1 MVRKI
6 KNTAKNQQEEVKI
19 NGSQLNSKTYMKM
32 LTEVNDVEKMNF
44 FLNDIKSYED
54 EEIRNMDIDHL
65 LRMLPTAVKDHF
77 MNIISGAGIGKLNE
91 RQRTIFITQNYD
103 MIKNMLVD
111 MIISFKQ
118 ETPETIQ
125 MEKEFTESFDKFQEE
140 YDKVK
145 EIQYGFCKVIRRQR
159 IAQTEAIYKRTHEI
173 KQKQS
178 IERMLN
184 IIKAIEDFSFIP
196 TRMNKAENQSKI
208 LQLCLNEAGTG
219 ALDHNTLLTL
229 GAKATK
235 LLLEDLMNAPEH
247 YHDPREFISIIYTK
261 LFEPSEENMELV
273 TYFWLG
279 YTNAIVGREIGTA
292 MRTFILETSINWVFL
307 AKDEIPEED
316 INTMRENIIKVA
328 QEVKDIITTKR
339 AAKTSEVTEEE

>member
-6 KNTAKNQQEEVKI
+6 KNTAKGQEEVKLD
-19 NGSQLNSKTYMKM
+19 GSQLNSKTYMKM
-32 LTEVNDVEKMNF
+32 LTEVNDVTKMND

-54 EEIRNMDIDHL
+54 EAIREMDLDQL
-65 LRMLPTAVKDHF
+65 LKMLPASVKDHF
-77 MNIISGAGIGKLNE
+77 MSIISGAGIGKLNE

-125 MEKEFTESFDKFQEE
+125 MEKEFTESFDKFQSE

-159 IAQTEAIYKRTHEI
+159 IAQTEAIYKKTHEI

-196 TRMNKAENQSKI
+196 TRMNKAEDQSKI
-208 LQLCLNEAGTG
+208 LQLCLNEVGTG

-247 YHDPREFISIIYTK
+247 YHDPREFTSIIYTK

-307 AKDEIPEED
+307 AKDEMPEED

-339 AAKTSEVTEEE
+339 AAKTFEVTEEE

>member
-6 KNTAKNQQEEVKI
+6 KNTTKGQEEVKLD
-19 NGSQLNSKTYMKM
+19 GSQLNSKTYMKM
-32 LTEVNDVEKMNF
+32 LTEVNDVTKMND

-54 EEIRNMDIDHL
+54 EAIREMDLDQL
-65 LRMLPTAVKDHF
+65 LKMLPASVKDHF
-77 MNIISGAGIGKLNE
+77 MSIISGAGIGKLNE

-125 MEKEFTESFDKFQEE
+125 MEKEFTESFDKFQAE

-159 IAQTEAIYKRTHEI
+159 IAQTEAIYKKTHEI

-219 ALDHNTLLTL
+219 TLDHNTLLTL

-247 YHDPREFISIIYTK
+247 YHDPREFTSIIYTK

-307 AKDEIPEED
+307 AKDEMPEED

-339 AAKTSEVTEEE
+339 AAKTYEVVGE

>member
-6 KNTAKNQQEEVKI
+6 KNTAKGQEEVKLD
-19 NGSQLNSKTYMKM
+19 GSQLNSKTYMKM
-32 LTEVNDVEKMNF
+32 LTEVNDVTKMND

-54 EEIRNMDIDHL
+54 EAIREMDLDQL
-65 LRMLPTAVKDHF
+65 LKMLPASVKDHF
-77 MNIISGAGIGKLNE
+77 MSIISGAGIGKLNE
-91 RQRTIFITQNYD
+91 RQRTLFITQNYD

-125 MEKEFTESFDKFQEE
+125 MEKEFTESFDKFQSE

-159 IAQTEAIYKRTHEI
+159 IAQTEAIYKKTHEI

-196 TRMNKAENQSKI
+196 TRMNKAEDQSKI

-247 YHDPREFISIIYTK
+247 YHDPREFTSIIYTK

>member
-19 NGSQLNSKTYMKM
+19 DGSQLNSKTYMKM
-32 LTEVNDVEKMNF
+32 LTDVNDVTKMND
-44 FLNDIKSYED
+44 FLNNIKSYED
-54 EEIRNMDIDHL
+54 EAIREMDLDQL
-65 LRMLPTAVKDHF
+65 LKMLPASVKDHF
-77 MNIISGAGIGKLNE
+77 MSIISGAGIGKLNE

-111 MIISFKQ
+111 MILSFKQ

-125 MEKEFTESFDKFQEE
+125 MEKEFTETFDKFQEE
-140 YDKVK
+140 YSKVK

-159 IAQTEAIYKRTHEI
+159 IAQTEAIYKKTHEI

-196 TRMNKAENQSKI
+196 TRMNKAEDQSKI
-208 LQLCLNEAGTG
+208 LQLCLNEVGTG

-247 YHDPREFISIIYTK
+247 YHDPREFTSIIYTK

-307 AKDEIPEED
+307 AKDEMPEED

-339 AAKTSEVTEEE
+339 AAKTYEVVGE

>member
-6 KNTAKNQQEEVKI
+6 KNTTKGQEEVKLD
-19 NGSQLNSKTYMKM
+19 GSQLNSKTYMKM
-32 LTEVNDVEKMNF
+32 LTEVNDVTKMND

-54 EEIRNMDIDHL
+54 EAIREMDLDQL
-65 LRMLPTAVKDHF
+65 LKMLPASVKDHF
-77 MNIISGAGIGKLNE
+77 MSIISGAGIGKLNE

-111 MIISFKQ
+111 MVISFKQ

-125 MEKEFTESFDKFQEE
+125 MEKEFKESFDKFQAE

-159 IAQTEAIYKRTHEI
+159 IAQTEAIYKKTHEI

-219 ALDHNTLLTL
+219 TLDHNTLLTL

-247 YHDPREFISIIYTK
+247 YHDPREFTSIIYTK

-307 AKDEIPEED
+307 AKDEMPEED

>member
-6 KNTAKNQQEEVKI
+6 KNTAKGQEEVKLD
-19 NGSQLNSKTYMKM
+19 GSQLNSKTYMKM
-32 LTEVNDVEKMNF
+32 LTEVNDVTKMND

-54 EEIRNMDIDHL
+54 EAIREMDLDQL
-65 LRMLPTAVKDHF
+65 LKMLPASVKDHF
-77 MNIISGAGIGKLNE
+77 MSIISGAGIGKLNE
-91 RQRTIFITQNYD
+91 RQRTLFITQNYD

-125 MEKEFTESFDKFQEE
+125 MEKEFTESFDKFQAE

-159 IAQTEAIYKRTHEI
+159 IAQTEAIYKKTHEI

-219 ALDHNTLLTL
+219 TLDHNTLLTL

-247 YHDPREFISIIYTK
+247 YHDPREFTSIIYTK

-328 QEVKDIITTKR
+328 QEVKDIITVKR

>member
-6 KNTAKNQQEEVKI
+6 KNTAKGQEEVKLD
-19 NGSQLNSKTYMKM
+19 GSQLNSKTYMKM
-32 LTEVNDVEKMNF
+32 LTEVNDVTKMND

-54 EEIRNMDIDHL
+54 EAIREMDLDQL
-65 LRMLPTAVKDHF
+65 LKMLPASVKDHF
-77 MNIISGAGIGKLNE
+77 MSIISGAGIGKLNE
-91 RQRTIFITQNYD
+91 RQRTLFITQNYD

-125 MEKEFTESFDKFQEE
+125 MEKEFTESFDKFQAE

-159 IAQTEAIYKRTHEI
+159 IAQTEAIYKKTHEI

-196 TRMNKAENQSKI
+196 TRMNKAEDQSKI

-247 YHDPREFISIIYTK
+247 YHDPREFTSIIYTK

-307 AKDEIPEED
+307 AKDEMPEED
-316 INTMRENIIKVA
+316 INNMRENIIKVA

>member
-6 KNTAKNQQEEVKI
+6 KNTAKGQEEVKLD
-19 NGSQLNSKTYMKM
+19 GSQLNSKTYMKM
-32 LTEVNDVEKMNF
+32 LTEVNDVTKMND

-54 EEIRNMDIDHL
+54 EAIREMDLDQL
-65 LRMLPTAVKDHF
+65 LKMLPASVKDHF
-77 MNIISGAGIGKLNE
+77 MSIISGAGIGKLNE

-125 MEKEFTESFDKFQEE
+125 MEKEFTESFDKFQAE

-159 IAQTEAIYKRTHEI
+159 IAQTEAIYKKTHEI

-196 TRMNKAENQSKI
+196 TRMNKAEDQSKI

-247 YHDPREFISIIYTK
+247 YHDPREFTSIIYTK

>member
-6 KNTAKNQQEEVKI
+6 KNTAKGQEEVKLD
-19 NGSQLNSKTYMKM
+19 GSQLNSKTYMKM
-32 LTEVNDVEKMNF
+32 LTEVNDVTKMND
-44 FLNDIKSYED
+44 FLNDIKLYED
-54 EEIRNMDIDHL
+54 EAIREMDLDQL
-65 LRMLPTAVKDHF
+65 LKMLPTSVKDHF
-77 MNIISGAGIGKLNE
+77 MSIISGAGIGKLNE

-125 MEKEFTESFDKFQEE
+125 MEKEFTESFDKFQSE

-159 IAQTEAIYKRTHEI
+159 IAQTEAIYKKTHEI

-184 IIKAIEDFSFIP
+184 IIKAIEDFNIIP
-196 TRMNKAENQSKI
+196 TRMSKAEDQSKI
-208 LQLCLNEAGTG
+208 LQLCLNEVGTG

-247 YHDPREFISIIYTK
+247 YHDPREFTSIIYTK

-307 AKDEIPEED
+307 AKDEMPEED

-339 AAKTSEVTEEE
+339 AAKTYEVVGE

>member
-6 KNTAKNQQEEVKI
+6 KNTTKGQEEVKLD
-19 NGSQLNSKTYMKM
+19 GSQLNSKTYMKM
-32 LTEVNDVEKMNF
+32 LTEVNDVTKMND

-54 EEIRNMDIDHL
+54 EAIREMDLDQL
-65 LRMLPTAVKDHF
+65 LKMLPASVKDHF
-77 MNIISGAGIGKLNE
+77 MSIISGAGIGKLNE

-125 MEKEFTESFDKFQEE
+125 MEKEFTESFDKFQAE

-159 IAQTEAIYKRTHEI
+159 IAQTEAIYKKTHEI

-219 ALDHNTLLTL
+219 TLQ
-229 GAKATK
+229 
-235 LLLEDLMNAPEH
+235 NP
-247 YHDPREFISIIYTK
+247 Y
-261 LFEPSEENMELV
+261 
-273 TYFWLG
+273 
-279 YTNAIVGREIGTA
+279 
-292 MRTFILETSINWVFL
+292 
-307 AKDEIPEED
+307 
-316 INTMRENIIKVA
+316 
-328 QEVKDIITTKR
+328 
-339 AAKTSEVTEEE
+339 

>member
-6 KNTAKNQQEEVKI
+6 KNTAKGQEEVKLD
-19 NGSQLNSKTYMKM
+19 GSQLNSKTYMKM
-32 LTEVNDVEKMNF
+32 LTDVNDVTKMND

-54 EEIRNMDIDHL
+54 EAIREMDLDQL
-65 LRMLPTAVKDHF
+65 LKMLPASVKDHF
-77 MNIISGAGIGKLNE
+77 MSIISGAGIGKLNE

-125 MEKEFTESFDKFQEE
+125 MEKEFTESFDKFQSE

-159 IAQTEAIYKRTHEI
+159 IAQTEAIYKKTHEI

-196 TRMNKAENQSKI
+196 TRMNKAEDQSKI

-247 YHDPREFISIIYTK
+247 YHDPREFTSIIYTK

-307 AKDEIPEED
+307 AKDEMPEED

>member
-6 KNTAKNQQEEVKI
+6 KNTAKGQEEVKLD
-19 NGSQLNSKTYMKM
+19 GSQLNSKTYMKM
-32 LTEVNDVEKMNF
+32 LTEVNDVTKMND

-54 EEIRNMDIDHL
+54 EAIREMDLDQL
-65 LRMLPTAVKDHF
+65 LKMLPASVKDHF
-77 MNIISGAGIGKLNE
+77 MSIISGAGIGKLNE
-91 RQRTIFITQNYD
+91 RQRTLFITQNYD

-125 MEKEFTESFDKFQEE
+125 MEKEFTESFDKFQAE

-159 IAQTEAIYKRTHEI
+159 IAQTEAIYKKTHEI

-196 TRMNKAENQSKI
+196 TRMNKAEDQSKI

-247 YHDPREFISIIYTK
+247 YHDPREFTSIIYTK

-328 QEVKDIITTKR
+328 QEVKDIITVKR

>member
-19 NGSQLNSKTYMKM
+19 DGSQLNSKTYMKM
-32 LTEVNDVEKMNF
+32 LTDVNDVTKMND

-54 EEIRNMDIDHL
+54 DSIREMDLDQL
-65 LRMLPTAVKDHF
+65 LKMLPTSVKDHF
-77 MNIISGAGIGKLNE
+77 MSIISGAGIGKLNE

-111 MIISFKQ
+111 MILSFKQ

-125 MEKEFTESFDKFQEE
+125 MEKEFTETFDKFQEE
-140 YDKVK
+140 YSKVK

-159 IAQTEAIYKRTHEI
+159 IAQTEAIYKKTHDI

-184 IIKAIEDFSFIP
+184 IIKSIEDFSFIP
-196 TRMNKAENQSKI
+196 TRMNKAEDQSKI
-208 LQLCLNEAGTG
+208 LQLCLNEVGTG

-247 YHDPREFISIIYTK
+247 YHDPREFTSIIYTK

-307 AKDEIPEED
+307 AKDEMPEED

-339 AAKTSEVTEEE
+339 AAKTYEVVRE

>member
-6 KNTAKNQQEEVKI
+6 KNTAKNQQEEVKLD
-19 NGSQLNSKTYMKM
+19 GSQLNSKTYMKM
-32 LTEVNDVEKMNF
+32 LTEVNDVTKMND

-54 EEIRNMDIDHL
+54 EAIREMDLDQL
-65 LRMLPTAVKDHF
+65 LKMLPASVKDHF
-77 MNIISGAGIGKLNE
+77 MSIISGAGIGKLNE

-125 MEKEFTESFDKFQEE
+125 MEKEFTDSFDKFQAE

-159 IAQTEAIYKRTHEI
+159 IAQTEAIWKRTHEI

-184 IIKAIEDFSFIP
+184 IIKAIEDFNIIP
-196 TRMNKAENQSKI
+196 TRMEKSPEQSKI
-208 LQLCLNEAGTG
+208 LQLCLDEVGRES
-219 ALDHNTLLTL
+219 LEHNALLTL

-235 LLLEDLMNAPEH
+235 LLLEDLMKAPEQ
-247 YHDPREFISIIYTK
+247 YHDPREFTSVIYTK
-261 LFEPSEENMELV
+261 LFEPSEENMEIV

-307 AKDEIPEED
+307 AKGEVPEED
-316 INTMRENIIKVA
+316 MNEMRKVIIDIAGKV
-328 QEVKDIITTKR
+328 KSIIDTKR
-339 AAKTSEVTEEE
+339 AAKVSEVVGE

>member
-6 KNTAKNQQEEVKI
+6 KNAAKGQDGAKLD
-19 NGSQLNSKTYMKM
+19 GSQLNSNTYMKM
-32 LTEVNDVEKMNF
+32 LTEVNDVTKMNN

-54 EEIRNMDIDHL
+54 DSIREMDIDQL
-65 LRMLPTAVKDHF
+65 LKMLPATVKDHF
-77 MNIISGAGIGKLNE
+77 MSIISGAGIGKLNE
-91 RQRTIFITQNYD
+91 QQRAVFITQNYD

-118 ETPETIQ
+118 ETPETVQ

-140 YDKVK
+140 YSKVK

-184 IIKAIEDFSFIP
+184 IIKAIEDFSIIP
-196 TRMNKAENQSKI
+196 TRMNKAEDQSKV
-208 LQLCLNEAGTG
+208 LQMCINEVGTG

-235 LLLEDLMNAPEH
+235 LLLEDLMKAPEQ
-247 YHDPREFISIIYTK
+247 YHDPREFTSVIYTK
-261 LFEPSEENMELV
+261 LFEPSEENMEIV

-307 AKDEIPEED
+307 AKDEVPEED
-316 INTMRENIIKVA
+316 MNEMKNNIIKVS
-328 QEVKDIITTKR
+328 QEVKDIITSKR
-339 AAKTSEVTEEE
+339 ASKNVEVTE

>member
-6 KNTAKNQQEEVKI
+6 KNTAKGQEEVKLD
-19 NGSQLNSKTYMKM
+19 GSQLNSKTYMKM
-32 LTEVNDVEKMNF
+32 LTEVNDVTKMND
-44 FLNDIKSYED
+44 FLNDIKLYED
-54 EEIRNMDIDHL
+54 EAIREMDLDQL
-65 LRMLPTAVKDHF
+65 LKMLPASVKDHF
-77 MNIISGAGIGKLNE
+77 MSIISGAGIGKLNE

-125 MEKEFTESFDKFQEE
+125 MEKEFTESFDKFQSE

-159 IAQTEAIYKRTHEI
+159 IAQTEAIYKKTHEI

-184 IIKAIEDFSFIP
+184 IIKAIEDFNIIP
-196 TRMNKAENQSKI
+196 TRMSKAEDQSKI
-208 LQLCLNEAGTG
+208 LQLCLNEVGTG

-247 YHDPREFISIIYTK
+247 YHDPRDFTSIIYTK

-307 AKDEIPEED
+307 AKDEMPEED

-339 AAKTSEVTEEE
+339 AAKTYEVVGE

>member
-6 KNTAKNQQEEVKI
+6 KNTAKGQEEVKLD
-19 NGSQLNSKTYMKM
+19 GSQLNSKTYMKM
-32 LTEVNDVEKMNF
+32 LTEVNDVTKMND

-54 EEIRNMDIDHL
+54 EAIREMDLDQL
-65 LRMLPTAVKDHF
+65 LKMLPASVKDHF
-77 MNIISGAGIGKLNE
+77 MSIISGAGIGKLNE
-91 RQRTIFITQNYD
+91 RQRTLFITQNYD

-125 MEKEFTESFDKFQEE
+125 MEKEFTESFDKFQSE

-159 IAQTEAIYKRTHEI
+159 IAQTEAIYKKTHEI

-196 TRMNKAENQSKI
+196 TRMNKAEDQSKI

-247 YHDPREFISIIYTK
+247 YHDPREFTSIIYTK

-328 QEVKDIITTKR
+328 QEVKDIITVKR

>member
-19 NGSQLNSKTYMKM
+19 DGSQLNSKTYMKM
-32 LTEVNDVEKMNF
+32 LTDVNDVTKMND
-44 FLNDIKSYED
+44 FLNNIKSYED
-54 EEIRNMDIDHL
+54 EAIREMDLDQL
-65 LRMLPTAVKDHF
+65 LKMLPASVKDHF
-77 MNIISGAGIGKLNE
+77 MSIISGAGIGKLNE

-111 MIISFKQ
+111 MILSFKQ

-125 MEKEFTESFDKFQEE
+125 MEKEFTETFDKFQEE
-140 YDKVK
+140 YSKVK

-159 IAQTEAIYKRTHEI
+159 IAQTEAIYKKTHDI

-196 TRMNKAENQSKI
+196 TRMNKAEDQSKI
-208 LQLCLNEAGTG
+208 LQLCLNEVGTG

-247 YHDPREFISIIYTK
+247 YHDPREFTSIIYTK

-307 AKDEIPEED
+307 AKDEMPEED

-339 AAKTSEVTEEE
+339 AAKTYEVVGE

>member
-6 KNTAKNQQEEVKI
+6 KNTAKGQEEVKLD
-19 NGSQLNSKTYMKM
+19 GSQLNSKTYMKM
-32 LTEVNDVEKMNF
+32 LTEVNDVTKMND

-54 EEIRNMDIDHL
+54 EAIREMDLDQL
-65 LRMLPTAVKDHF
+65 LKMLPASVKDHF
-77 MNIISGAGIGKLNE
+77 MSIISGAGIGKLNE

-125 MEKEFTESFDKFQEE
+125 MEKEFTESFDKFQSE

-159 IAQTEAIYKRTHEI
+159 IAQTEAIYKKTHEI

-184 IIKAIEDFSFIP
+184 IIKSIEDFSFIP
-196 TRMNKAENQSKI
+196 TRMNKAEDQSKI

-235 LLLEDLMNAPEH
+235 LLLEDLMNSPEH
-247 YHDPREFISIIYTK
+247 YHDPREFTSIIYTK

-307 AKDEIPEED
+307 AKDEMPEED

>member
-6 KNTAKNQQEEVKI
+6 KNTAKGQEEVKLD
-19 NGSQLNSKTYMKM
+19 GSQLNSKTYMKM
-32 LTEVNDVEKMNF
+32 LTEVNDVTKMND
-44 FLNDIKSYED
+44 FLNNIKSYED
-54 EEIRNMDIDHL
+54 EAIREMDLDQL
-65 LRMLPTAVKDHF
+65 LKMLPASVKDHF
-77 MNIISGAGIGKLNE
+77 MSIISGAGIGKLNE

-125 MEKEFTESFDKFQEE
+125 MEKEFTESFDKFQSE

-159 IAQTEAIYKRTHEI
+159 IAQTEAIYKKTHEI

-196 TRMNKAENQSKI
+196 TRMNKAEDQSKI
-208 LQLCLNEAGTG
+208 LQLCLNEVGTG

-247 YHDPREFISIIYTK
+247 YHDPREFTSIIYTK

-307 AKDEIPEED
+307 AKDEMPEED
-316 INTMRENIIKVA
+316 INNMRENIIKVA

>member
-6 KNTAKNQQEEVKI
+6 KNTAKGQEEVKLD
-19 NGSQLNSKTYMKM
+19 GSQLNSKTYMKM
-32 LTEVNDVEKMNF
+32 LTEVNDVTKMND
-44 FLNDIKSYED
+44 FLNDIKLYED
-54 EEIRNMDIDHL
+54 EAIREMDLDQL
-65 LRMLPTAVKDHF
+65 LKMLPASVKDHF
-77 MNIISGAGIGKLNE
+77 MSIISGAGIGKLNE

-125 MEKEFTESFDKFQEE
+125 MEKEFTESFDKFQSE

-159 IAQTEAIYKRTHEI
+159 IAQTEAIYKKTHEI

-196 TRMNKAENQSKI
+196 TRMSKAEDQSKI
-208 LQLCLNEAGTG
+208 LQLCLNEVGTG

-235 LLLEDLMNAPEH
+235 LLLEDLMNAPEQ
-247 YHDPREFISIIYTK
+247 YHDPREFTSIIYTK

-307 AKDEIPEED
+307 AKDEMPEED

-339 AAKTSEVTEEE
+339 AVKTYEVVGE

>member
-19 NGSQLNSKTYMKM
+19 DGSQLNSKTYMKM

-44 FLNDIKSYED
+44 FLNDIKSHED

-77 MNIISGAGIGKLNE
+77 MNIISGAGIGKLTE
-91 RQRTIFITQNYD
+91 QQRAIFISQNYD

-111 MIISFKQ
+111 MILSFKQ

-125 MEKEFTESFDKFQEE
+125 MEKEFTETFDKFQEE
-140 YDKVK
+140 YSKVK

-159 IAQTEAIYKRTHEI
+159 IAQTEAIYKKTHDI

-184 IIKAIEDFSFIP
+184 IIKSIEDFNIIP
-196 TRMNKAENQSKI
+196 TRMEKAEDQSKI
-208 LQLCLNEAGTG
+208 LQLCLNEVGTG

-235 LLLEDLMNAPEH
+235 LLLEDLMNSPEH
-247 YHDPREFISIIYTK
+247 YHDPREFTSIIYTK

-307 AKDEIPEED
+307 AKGEVPEED

-328 QEVKDIITTKR
+328 QEVKDIITVKR
-339 AAKTSEVTEEE
+339 AAKTWEITEEE

>member
-6 KNTAKNQQEEVKI
+6 KNTAKGQEEVKLD
-19 NGSQLNSKTYMKM
+19 GSQLNSKTYMKM
-32 LTEVNDVEKMNF
+32 LTEVNDVTKMND
-44 FLNDIKSYED
+44 FLNDIKLYED
-54 EEIRNMDIDHL
+54 EAIREMDLDQL
-65 LRMLPTAVKDHF
+65 LKMLPASVKDHF
-77 MNIISGAGIGKLNE
+77 MSIISGAGIGKLNE

-111 MIISFKQ
+111 MILSFKQ

-125 MEKEFTESFDKFQEE
+125 MEKEFTETFDKFQEE
-140 YDKVK
+140 YSKVK

-159 IAQTEAIYKRTHEI
+159 IAQTEAIYKKTHDI

-196 TRMNKAENQSKI
+196 TRMNKAEDQSKI
-208 LQLCLNEAGTG
+208 LQLCLNEVGTG

-247 YHDPREFISIIYTK
+247 YHDPREFTSIIYTK

-307 AKDEIPEED
+307 AKDEMPEED

-339 AAKTSEVTEEE
+339 AAKTYEVVGE

>member
-1 MVRKI
+1 
-6 KNTAKNQQEEVKI
+6 
-19 NGSQLNSKTYMKM
+19 
-32 LTEVNDVEKMNF
+32 
-44 FLNDIKSYED
+44 
-54 EEIRNMDIDHL
+54 
-65 LRMLPTAVKDHF
+65 
-77 MNIISGAGIGKLNE
+77 
-91 RQRTIFITQNYD
+91 

-159 IAQTEAIYKRTHEI
+159 IAQTEAIYKKTHEI

-196 TRMNKAENQSKI
+196 TRMSKAEDQSKI
-208 LQLCLNEAGTG
+208 LQLCLNEVGTG

-235 LLLEDLMNAPEH
+235 LLLEDLMNAPEN
-247 YHDPREFISIIYTK
+247 YHDPREFTSIIYTK

-307 AKDEIPEED
+307 AKDEMPEED
-316 INTMRENIIKVA
+316 INTMRVNIIKVA

-339 AAKTSEVTEEE
+339 AVKTYEVVGE